1 MSLVPAVEKERKR
14 ENVSWNHTSTEI
26 EMMNA
31 VREIT
36 RCEIFL
42 LLFVR
47 NLTFPRDT
55 ALRRVELHVSI
66 CVCECEFVKEWYHI
80 TFVPFAWML
89 VCVCVWMSLGKR
101 VTISMLFLHWTEK
114 RLRQIHTKVRIKT
127 FFSMYCYSCG
137 FVCSLSR
144 DIVRWWSIS
153 TCAPLA
159 LLCVLIIPSFWLV
172 CR

>member
-1 MSLVPAVEKERKR
+1 MPAVEKERKR

-47 NLTFPRDT
+47 NLNFPTRYGT
-55 ALRRVELHVSI
+55 TESRAACVNMCVWVWVCERMIPHHFRSI
-66 CVCECEFVKEWYHI
+66 CMSVS
-80 TFVPFAWML
+80 
-89 VCVCVWMSLGKR
+89 VCVWLSLGKR

-144 DIVRWWSIS
+144 DIVRRWSIS